1 MGFPVQLSNKR
12 SIWIPGVE
20 PPQYPRRSIPTL
32 SKAFAR
38 DTVWIQ
44 LKSQMI
50 KSVGNVPKMIN
61 DLSLSEERKHHSF
74 SVIRLGSRP
83 LIFQPSQLFSDSSN
97 SVHTRVCM
105 WCSWTATFNRVNYA
119 ATASLSA
126 CTMAQSSGS
135 PLLSRLRW
143 PISGQFIMRLLL
155 QRMMSI
161 VSIAFVSVGSNRQA
175 HG

>member
-1 MGFPVQLSNKR
+1 
-12 SIWIPGVE
+12 
-20 PPQYPRRSIPTL
+20 
-32 SKAFAR
+32 
-38 DTVWIQ
+38 
-44 LKSQMI
+44 MI
-50 KSVGNVPKMIN
+50 KSVGSVPKVIN
-61 DLSLSEERKHHSF
+61 DLSLSEERKRHSF

-83 LIFQPSQLFSDSSN
+83 LIFQPSQLFFDSSD
-97 SVHTRVCM
+97 SVHTCVCM
-105 WCSWTATFNRVNYA
+105 WCSWTATFSQVNYA

-161 VSIAFVSVGSNRQA
+161 VSIAFVSVGSDRSPRLVTVIVCQFRSPGWGPWKWLLKAVLCNSSIWSTCKVL
-175 HG
+175 